1 MTGNLRVTFLIIY
14 NLVNS
19 NLKSHLKYLFIII
32 SEYSAQLPSEGGA
45 FYHVDTIESARPHYR
60 KSWPSILHALAIWL
74 KEAGFAKLNKEAGK
88 GKGDASAAPDNIP
101 VNMLSEEANAER
113 LYLITGKNGIIYF
126 TI

>member
-1 MTGNLRVTFLIIY
+1 MFFN
-14 NLVNS
+14 
-19 NLKSHLKYLFIII
+19 I

-113 LYLITGKNGIIYF
+113 LYLITGKKAIIYF
-126 TI
+126 NMKNDFQSFVVFFFL